1 MDSEHSKKDTD
12 CPTTRFSRTAT
23 RAGCP
28 PESAGVETVEKVLL
42 QRDVELHAA

>member
-23 RAGCP
+23 RGGCP
-28 PESAGVETVEKVLL
+28 PESAAVSHEENMNYA
-42 QRDVELHAA
+42 DNH